1 MNRVALLIP
10 LTSIHPGTVTLH
22 TTLRRIISSS
32 PDREAVNNLVH
43 LCSNI
48 GLSFLRF
55 QKQRGALDEYRFGIP
70 TEDLALDCIA
80 DTFQRDEDGRFTTLE
95 TYFESVNWEH
105 LSEHDLTIALRRLI
119 FSKVN
124 EGLFRSYR
132 AEDPN
137 LARIIRNIKEAIKR
151 NDRFTLN
158 REREVQWIVF
168 GENATPD
175 SRLPLAPAEILEAF
189 LTSLL
194 CNTSNTYTAVYAFE
208 EFLSLHP
215 YYRNAFPLSEY
226 ARILRSCFKNR
237 EIPEE
242 TTQEINVSLLDLDNA
257 LRKTITHI
265 RSKLQ
270 ETYVRKG
277 KLSVGMFETYIS
289 ALQKILASH
298 FGVPNEAVT
307 SQYDALAT
315 LIPGL
320 SRDSFQNE
328 HRNVMQY
335 LFKVSRTRMI
345 GYLHDPV

>member
-1 MNRVALLIP
+1 M
-10 LTSIHPGTVTLH
+10 
-22 TTLRRIISSS
+22 TLRNTLQKVISRT
-32 PDREAVNNLVH
+32 PDREAVNSLVQ
-43 LCSNI
+43 LCANI

-55 QKQRGALDEYRFGIP
+55 QTQRGALDNYRFGIP

-80 DTFQRDEDGRFTTLE
+80 DTFQRNEEGHFVTLE
-95 TYFESVNWEH
+95 NYFGPLNWEQ
-105 LSEHDLTIALRRLI
+105 LSEEELSVALRRLI

-137 LARIIRNIKEAIKR
+137 LARIIRNIKEAVKR
-151 NDRFTLN
+151 NDCFSLH
-158 REREVQWIVF
+158 REREVQWLIV
-168 GENATPD
+168 GVNAKPD
-175 SRLPLAPAEILEAF
+175 NRLPLVPAEILETY

-194 CNTSNTYTAVYAFE
+194 CNTSNTYSAVYAFAD
-208 EFLSLHP
+208 FLKLHP

-226 ARILRSCFKNR
+226 ARVLRSCFKNR
-237 EIPEE
+237 EVPDNPV
-242 TTQEINVSLLDLDNA
+242 QEINISLLDMENA
-257 LRKTITHI
+257 LRKTMNHVRTRLH
-265 RSKLQ
+265 

-277 KLSVGMFETYIS
+277 KISRSMFDTYIS

-298 FGVPNEAVT
+298 FGFPSESVS

-315 LIPGL
+315 LMPGL

-335 LFKVSRTRMI
+335 LFKVSRNQMI